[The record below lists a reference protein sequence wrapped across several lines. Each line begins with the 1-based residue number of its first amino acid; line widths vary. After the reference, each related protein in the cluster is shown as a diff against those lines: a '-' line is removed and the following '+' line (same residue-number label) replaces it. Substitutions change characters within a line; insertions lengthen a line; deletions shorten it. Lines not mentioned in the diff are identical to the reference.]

1 MKKIIQILAVVGTG
15 MVIGSVAGKILKIEG
30 KQMNKALK
38 DLVEKGKF
46 QARSAIEK
54 KQDELEFYFI

>member
-15 MVIGSVAGKILKIEG
+15 MVIGSVADKILKIKG
-30 KQMNKALK
+30 KQMNKAFK

-46 QARSAIEK
+46 GTRSAIEK